1 MAIGFRFEDR
11 FGCYVNAESVNQF
24 SININ
29 FGMPAKTTVVL
40 LCVKSETSV
49 INF

>member
-11 FGCYVNAESVNQF
+11 FACYVNAESVDQF

-29 FGMPAKTTVVL
+29 FGMPAKNNSCDVVCEIGNL
-40 LCVKSETSV
+40 GD
-49 INF
+49 